1 MIGTTPLCF
10 DLDSPD
16 HRVESSIVPSVSH
29 IPFSLKG
36 KGRGEVLGRRFG
48 GEYYSLNESDL
59 AFTLN
64 YTNSVIFR
72 TRLRL
77 MFDVVDLP
85 MDWPVEVNY
94 HEAKAF
100 CSWRGPDF
108 RLPTEAEHHVM
119 RGPQVRNF

>member
-1 MIGTTPLCF
+1 MLGTTPLCF

-16 HRVESSIVPSVSH
+16 RRVESSLVPGVSL
-29 IPFSLKG
+29 IYSLPFSLKG
-36 KGRGEVLGRRFG
+36 KGREALGRRFAA
-48 GEYYSLNESDL
+48 EHYSLNNSDS
-59 AFTLN
+59 AFILN
-64 YTNSVIFR
+64 YTNGVFFL

-77 MFDVVDLP
+77 MFDVVNLP

-119 RGPQVRNF
+119 RGPQV